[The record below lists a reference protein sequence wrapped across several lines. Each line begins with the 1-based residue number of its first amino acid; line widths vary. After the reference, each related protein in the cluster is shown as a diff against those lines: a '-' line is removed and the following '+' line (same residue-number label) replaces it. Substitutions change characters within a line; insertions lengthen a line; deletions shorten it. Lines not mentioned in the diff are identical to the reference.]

1 VHVSTLRCMVDPA
14 IDRPVYLQLAD
25 ILRRMIESGEI
36 PPSHAIPSINSMVQT
51 YGVADQTARKA
62 VAVLRS
68 EGLVHN
74 VSGKGTYVTPR
85 R

>member
-1 VHVSTLRCMVDPA
+1 MIDPE

-25 ILRRMIESGEI
+25 ILRGMITSGEI
-36 PPSHAIPSINSMVQT
+36 APSHALPSITTLVQT
-51 YGVADQTARKA
+51 YGIADQTARKA

-74 VSGKGTYVTPR
+74 VAGKGTYVTPGS
-85 R
+85 